1 MPLAAPT
8 VTTARSRVRTSPATL
23 LPILLPI
30 LLLGLLPALS
40 GCAQTQGARLFPLR
54 LLPGADLKESIQR
67 FAEEHDLEAAF
78 VAACAGSL
86 TRCAL
91 RFADQQ
97 EATVLDGKFEIVSLS
112 GTVSRHGSHLHLC
125 AARPDGRTIGGHL
138 LAGATVYTTAEIVL
152 GAMPDYVFTREQDG
166 STPWRELQIRR
177 RP

>member
-1 MPLAAPT
+1 MPLVAPA
-8 VTTARSRVRTSPATL
+8 VTTARGRVRTSPAAL
-23 LPILLPI
+23 LPT
-30 LLLGLLPALS
+30 LLLGLLPGLS
-40 GCAQTQGARLFPLR
+40 GCAQAHGARLLPLR

-67 FAEEHDLEAAF
+67 FAEEHDLEAAC
-78 VAACAGSL
+78 VVACAGSL

-97 EATVLDGKFEIVSLS
+97 DATVLDGKFEIVSLS

-125 AARPDGRTIGGHL
+125 AAGPDGRTIGGHL